1 MASVDVENMFE
12 VATAEDE
19 DSIEAV
25 GAERAYPALGVGV
38 RARRQDRRTDHLD
51 PLAPEHLVEGVAA
64 LRVPVMDE
72 KPERLLVAE
81 LDHEVARLLGDPA
94 TVRIRAAREVLDPPR
109 RQRDED
115 QDVDPL

>member
-1 MASVDVENMFE
+1 MFK

-25 GAERAYPALGVGV
+25 GTERAYPALGVGV
-38 RARRQDRRTDHLD
+38 RVRRLDRRTDHLD
-51 PLAPEHLVEGVAA
+51 PLAPEHLVEGVAE

-81 LDHEVARLLGDPA
+81 LDHEVARLLGDP
-94 TVRIRAAREVLDPPR
+94 TSVRIRAARDVLDPSC
-109 RQRDED
+109 RQRDEE